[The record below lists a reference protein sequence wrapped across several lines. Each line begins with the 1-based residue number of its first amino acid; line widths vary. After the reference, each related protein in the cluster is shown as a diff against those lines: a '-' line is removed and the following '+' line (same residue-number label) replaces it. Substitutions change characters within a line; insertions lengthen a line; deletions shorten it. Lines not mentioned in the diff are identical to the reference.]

1 MDKLND
7 IDNIFISLVRALIVD
22 NKTPTQ
28 VQFILGTDE
37 PIKRI
42 VIRGAEYV
50 YDPEMYIWVQKE
62 TTEERG
68 KENGRI

>member
-7 IDNIFISLVRALIVD
+7 IDNIFISLVRAMIVD

-42 VIRGAEYV
+42 VIRGVEYV

-62 TTEERG
+62 TKGETDDTNR
-68 KENGRI
+68 R

>member
-7 IDNIFISLVRALIVD
+7 IDNIFISLVRAMIVD

-42 VIRGAEYV
+42 VIRGVEYV

-62 TTEERG
+62 SKGETN
-68 KENGRI
+68 ENN